1 MSISTAEPLYDDFDF
16 REYILENH
24 DFDPTEERE
33 RYRVR
38 HAHAVNSF
46 GRHVTSSS
54 LRHTYWV
61 KEPITPN
68 NPKPCINT
76 F

>member
-1 MSISTAEPLYDDFDF
+1 MSISTAEPLYDDIDF
-16 REYILENH
+16 REYVLENH

-38 HAHAVNSF
+38 HVVNSF

-54 LRHTYWV
+54 LRHTY
-61 KEPITPN
+61 IGLR
-68 NPKPCINT
+68 NT
-76 F
+76 